1 MKNPE
6 WVKGAMKTPG
16 YIKVQLSLLMI
27 LVISSVSSTVL
38 QTQKTE
44 DNTLAENTSTSLE
57 SLEVSLGELN
67 LKATGKNTTEVVTN
81 LMKNAVGL
89 GMMPLGERSYRSI
102 LLKDESTMRKPDNS
116 L

>member
-38 QTQKTE
+38 QTLRTE

-57 SLEVSLGELN
+57 SLEVKIGELN
-67 LKATGKNTTEVVTN
+67 LKATGKNTTE
-81 LMKNAVGL
+81 AVL
-89 GMMPLGERSYRSI
+89 N
-102 LLKDESTMRKPDNS
+102 LLKSANRSGISPLNA

>member
-38 QTQKTE
+38 QTLKTE

-57 SLEVSLGELN
+57 SLEVSLGELKV
-67 LKATGKNTTEVVTN
+67 KATGKDTTAAVRN
-81 LMKNAVGL
+81 LL
-89 GMMPLGERSYRSI
+89 MMSQLRGKYR
-102 LLKDESTMRKPDNS
+102 LKEI
-116 L
+116 